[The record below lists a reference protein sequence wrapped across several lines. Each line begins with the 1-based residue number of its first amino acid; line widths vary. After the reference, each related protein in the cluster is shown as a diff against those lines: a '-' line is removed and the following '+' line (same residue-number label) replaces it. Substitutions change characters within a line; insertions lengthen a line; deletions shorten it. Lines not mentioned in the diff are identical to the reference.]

1 MNKAVTAVE
10 QRQKAQVADVRGLL
24 EKMKGQMELAL
35 PKHLNADRLARVAL
49 STIQQ
54 NPKLLECDRASLLS
68 AIMSCAQLGLEPDGL
83 LGQAYLV
90 PFKVGGNYRV
100 QFIPGYRGLIDLAR
114 RSGDVSSISAM
125 PVYENDDFTIDYSQE
140 PPFKHMPKLKG
151 DRGAVI
157 GFWALARFKDGG
169 THFEFMTV
177 DEVIGIRDRSQGYM
191 AFKKGFTK
199 SSPWETDFSEMG
211 KKTVVRRLCKYLPMS
226 VARLAAGIEDQTN
239 AGNAVEINRE
249 TGDFIVIGD
258 NGGDD
263 ATDAP
268 QKPENG
274 GKLAAFAGDD
284 DAPVDN
290 GESNPQVVGKQ
301 QADDDLHQPDLI
313 GQ

>member
-1 MNKAVTAVE
+1 MSNQTTAVAE
-10 QRQKAQVADVRGLL
+10 RQKAQVADVRSLL

-35 PKHLNADRLARVAL
+35 PRHLNADRLARVAL

-54 NPKLLECDRASLLS
+54 NPKLLECDRSSLLS

-125 PVYENDDFTIDYSQE
+125 PVYESDDFTIDYSQE
-140 PPFKHMPKLKG
+140 PPFTHKPKLKG
-151 DRGAVI
+151 DRGAIV

-177 DEVIGIRDRSQGYM
+177 DEVTGIRDRSQGYM

-239 AGNAVEINRE
+239 AGNAVELNRE
-249 TGDFIVIGD
+249 TGDFIVIAG
-258 NGGDD
+258 GGDD
-263 ATDAP
+263 EAADEP
-268 QKPENG
+268 KKPKSG
-274 GKLAAFAGDD
+274 GKLSAFAGDD
-284 DAPVDN
+284 GVIDDN
-290 GESNPQVVGKQ
+290 VTDDPQGVGKQ
-301 QADDDLHQPDLI
+301 QGDEERSPE
-313 GQ
+313 